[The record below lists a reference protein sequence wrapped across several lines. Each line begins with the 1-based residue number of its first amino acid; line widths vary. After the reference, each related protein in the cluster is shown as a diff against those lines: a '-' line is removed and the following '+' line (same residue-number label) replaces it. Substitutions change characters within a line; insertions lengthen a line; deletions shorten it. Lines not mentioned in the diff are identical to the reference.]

1 MRSLNALACLAAC
14 VAGVPHAWA
23 FEPGITPVV
32 SAAAEAS
39 HLIKAAPGHLYSLY
53 VTTGTTAGYLMTF
66 NANAVPADGGCHPG
80 RVRHGAGQQHD
91 LDQFQRA
98 ARHLFARDR
107 RGVQLDRLLYQ
118 DRKPDG
124 FLQSARAMKLG
135 AAAGVLA
142 FLHAAPLWAQS
153 VQYGPASSGG
163 VAQSGSVTAGDIAAW
178 AGTGLIRDG
187 GNPAGTVSSV
197 GLTMPPWLT
206 VSGSPVTAAG
216 TLSVAGAP
224 QAGNLF
230 LASPSL
236 SSGAMAPR
244 AIVGA
249 DLPLPGS
256 SGLGGVESL
265 APIAHSW
272 LDSISTSGAPHAS
285 QPSCSDLA
293 GAAPSCS
300 VDATNAGNIA
310 SGTLPAAR
318 LPNILPANTTF
329 SGNNV
334 YSGTSTWSGSL
345 YVPIRVV
352 TAAGPVSISAATDY
366 MIVIDETSPAPTAIN
381 YACTPGFTFLIK
393 DGDGKDATNPITLRP
408 TSGTIDGAASF
419 IMNASTT
426 GAPPYEARAVTCD
439 ASGNSWV
446 N

>member
-1 MRSLNALACLAAC
+1 MR
-14 VAGVPHAWA
+14 
-23 FEPGITPVV
+23 
-32 SAAAEAS
+32 
-39 HLIKAAPGHLYSLY
+39 
-53 VTTGTTAGYLMTF
+53 
-66 NANAVPADGGCHPG
+66 
-80 RVRHGAGQQHD
+80 
-91 LDQFQRA
+91 
-98 ARHLFARDR
+98 
-107 RGVQLDRLLYQ
+107 
-118 DRKPDG
+118 
-124 FLQSARAMKLG
+124 LG

-142 FLHAAPLWAQS
+142 LLHTAPLWAQS
-153 VQYGPASSGG
+153 VQYGPTNGSG

-216 TLSVAGAP
+216 TLSVTGVP
-224 QAGNLF
+224 QPGNLF

-236 SSGAMAPR
+236 SSGAVAPR

-249 DLPLPGS
+249 DLPLPGP
-256 SGLGGVESL
+256 GTLGGVNSV
-265 APIAHSW
+265 APVTHSW

-300 VDATNAGNIA
+300 VDTTDAGNIA
-310 SGTLPAAR
+310 SGTLPAGR
-318 LPNILPANTTF
+318 LPNTLPANMAF

-366 MIVIDETSPAPTAIN
+366 MIVIDETIPAPTAIN
-381 YACTPGFTFLIK
+381 YACSPGFTFLVK
-393 DGDGKDATNPITLRP
+393 DGAGNDATNAITLRP
-408 TSGTIDGAASF
+408 ASGTIDGIASF
-419 IMNASTT
+419 IMDASTAGT
-426 GAPPYEARAVTCD
+426 PPYEARAVTCD

>member
-1 MRSLNALACLAAC
+1 
-14 VAGVPHAWA
+14 
-23 FEPGITPVV
+23 
-32 SAAAEAS
+32 
-39 HLIKAAPGHLYSLY
+39 
-53 VTTGTTAGYLMTF
+53 
-66 NANAVPADGGCHPG
+66 
-80 RVRHGAGQQHD
+80 
-91 LDQFQRA
+91 
-98 ARHLFARDR
+98 
-107 RGVQLDRLLYQ
+107 
-118 DRKPDG
+118 
-124 FLQSARAMKLG
+124 MKLG

-366 MIVIDETSPAPTAIN
+366 MIVIDETSSAPTAIN

-393 DGDGKDATNPITLRP
+393 DGDGKDATNAITLRP